1 MVLLSETRVLKQAIK
16 YHGNYEECSI
26 KIVET
31 IPGTNSTKLILLV
44 TKLVI
49 NCSPW
54 VAVKLIIVY
63 FT

>member
-49 NCSPW
+49 NCIPN
-54 VAVKLIIVY
+54 
-63 FT
+63 FR